1 MIERPIP
8 VSGMERLHFVSD
20 AHSFR
25 TCRTWRHNFALA
37 AIGTHNPPSVASI
50 RTSVPEQHPG
60 MTTTLKHFES
70 GEMPPAAKMLG
81 GLTIAPAMAPVVV
94 DRVPI
99 VDP

>member
-1 MIERPIP
+1 
-8 VSGMERLHFVSD
+8 
-20 AHSFR
+20 
-25 TCRTWRHNFALA
+25 
-37 AIGTHNPPSVASI
+37 
-50 RTSVPEQHPG
+50 